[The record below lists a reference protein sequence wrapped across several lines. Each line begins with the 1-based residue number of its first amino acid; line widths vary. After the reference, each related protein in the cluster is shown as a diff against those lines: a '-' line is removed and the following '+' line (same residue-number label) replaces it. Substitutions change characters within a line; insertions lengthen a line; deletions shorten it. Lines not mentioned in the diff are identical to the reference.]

1 VRSRTDRHGSLYLHF
16 IKAGRTACLPRIE
29 PPRIAGVPTLGPL
42 CATLVRLAQSWTGV
56 DTGLLK
62 SGRRRRITVP
72 SGPSL
77 GFAVLKDLLRLLW
90 PFVYSPSSPL
100 FLLALALELCPLA
113 REFAA
118 YVR

>member
-1 VRSRTDRHGSLYLHF
+1 MTALNSAAELLTGVDLGTAPRSSETTIVRDHYRRPDIGTTLRH
-16 IKAGRTACLPRIE
+16 
-29 PPRIAGVPTLGPL
+29 LG
-42 CATLVRLAQSWTGV
+42 ATAQSWTGV
-56 DTGLLK
+56 DAGLLK

-100 FLLALALELCPLA
+100 FLLALTLELCALA
-113 REFAA
+113 RELAA

>member
-1 VRSRTDRHGSLYLHF
+1 MRFENQAVLVSG
-16 IKAGRTACLPRIE
+16 AGRGIGREIALSFAREGAVRGQNQRGPRH
-29 PPRIAGVPTLGPL
+29 
-42 CATLVRLAQSWTGV
+42 
-56 DTGLLK
+56 
-62 SGRRRRITVP
+62 RITVP

-100 FLLALALELCPLA
+100 FLLALALELCALA
-113 REFAA
+113 RELAA